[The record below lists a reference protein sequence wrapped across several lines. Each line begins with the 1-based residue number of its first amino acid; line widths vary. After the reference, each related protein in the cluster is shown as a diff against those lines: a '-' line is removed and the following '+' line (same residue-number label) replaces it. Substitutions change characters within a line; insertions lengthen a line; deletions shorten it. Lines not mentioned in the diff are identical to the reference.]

1 MIIAMQP
8 GATEQQ
14 IDSVIERLVTRGFE
28 VHRSTGE
35 QQTVLGAV
43 GAKIDFDIREIEL
56 LEAVQQVHRI
66 SAPYKLVGRTFRP
79 DGTVIRF
86 RNGLSIG
93 NEEVIVMAGPSFG
106 GAH

>member
-8 GATEQQ
+8 GASEQQ
-14 IDSVIERLVTRGFE
+14 IDNVIERLVTRGFE

-43 GAKIDFDIREIEL
+43 GAKVDFDIREIEL

-79 DGTVIRF
+79 DGTIVKFARGV
-86 RNGLSIG
+86 RSGGSD
-93 NEEVIVMAGPSFG
+93 VVVMACPWSVVL
-106 GAH
+106 